1 MCGGGSKPKPKP
13 APKPKAPKGPASTP
27 AGAAPVQSAQTVETG
42 SDTSVSSAARRRR
55 AGKRSFRVGLD
66 VNVANVGGSG
76 KSGLNIPKSD

>member
-13 APKPKAPKGPASTP
+13 KPKANKPKGPAATP

-42 SDTSVSSAARRRR
+42 SDTTVSSQARRRR
-55 AGKRSFRVGLD
+55 AGKRGFRVGLD

>member
-13 APKPKAPKGPASTP
+13 TPKPKPPKGPASTP